1 MDEPADSR
9 AYVVMTIEDAEHIP
23 ADKRAAIIAAWPAHE
38 RDARSRGIPMMGSG
52 RIFPYPHEAI
62 IEQPILHIPAY
73 WKKGW
78 GIDFGID
85 HPFAAVLML
94 WDVDNDVLHVHHTIR
109 MANALPLQHAQPM
122 LQIGA
127 AVPVFWPQDGTQR
140 SKDGT
145 GDTLA
150 ASYRKHKLLMHH
162 DHATWPEG
170 GLSTEAAVMDMQERI
185 TTGKFKVASH
195 LADWLHEYD
204 MYHRKDGQIV
214 KVNDDLLSA
223 TQKGLMMRRFFR
235 PVNLGEKRSQRRGPN
250 DGQAADVDFD
260 LF

>member
-1 MDEPADSR
+1 
-9 AYVVMTIEDAEHIP
+9 
-23 ADKRAAIIAAWPAHE
+23 
-38 RDARSRGIPMMGSG
+38 
-52 RIFPYPHEAI
+52 
-62 IEQPILHIPAY
+62 
-73 WKKGW
+73 
-78 GIDFGID
+78 
-85 HPFAAVLML
+85 
-94 WDVDNDVLHVHHTIR
+94 
-109 MANALPLQHAQPM
+109 
-122 LQIGA
+122 
-127 AVPVFWPQDGTQR
+127 
-140 SKDGT
+140 
-145 GDTLA
+145 
-150 ASYRKHKLLMHH
+150 
-162 DHATWPEG
+162 
-170 GLSTEAAVMDMQERI
+170 MDMQERI